1 VGGVVP
7 LNGSSSPPPSP
18 PAPLPKG
25 EGSVRGHITLRGVRV
40 HNLKSI
46 DLDIPRRELIV
57 FCGLSG
63 SGKSSLALDTLY
75 AEGQRRYI
83 ESFSA
88 YTRQFLQ
95 RLERPEAER
104 IDGIP
109 PAIAVT
115 GKNTSRSSRST
126 VGTATETNDYLRL
139 LFAKIGHTFCRQ
151 CGREVRC
158 DSPQSAAETLTA
170 LPAGTRYMISFA
182 CPVPNDE
189 TIEQV
194 RAALREDGFVRAIV
208 DGRLANLDARGDG
221 RRSKHVGNAPGGGPA
236 SVELATIVIAG
247 DELGVDW
254 SAPATRATMLPKLL
268 QIYQGKQY
276 TNRELNVPIIVGKR
290 GIKKVLSHLPD
301 AKPAMAMAKLPE
313 LLELAAWD
321 RDEAPR
327 KPDQNIRMWHYLK
340 VAVVLGGQHHVAEIK
355 IREDGNGHWFY
366 DQHLVLQ
373 KKEGPPYKPGTSASG
388 STSAG
393 EPSHIQIIGRS
404 DQEVKRKKRNSG
416 ANGYPEEVDGVSLS
430 GAAYVIVD
438 RLAAGSASDSR
449 LRDSLETAF
458 AKGRGRCYVLVE
470 DSAVE
475 ESGSTSSMGT
485 SLLIDGKAWRRIGFG
500 SQLACEDCGIEYPAP
515 EPRLYSFNSPLGAC
529 PECEGFGNVIG
540 LDMELIVPDPG
551 KSLREG
557 AIAPWTTPAYAHELK
572 ELLALARDY
581 DIPTDAP
588 FRQLTEQQVGRIVQ
602 GVPER
607 KFGGLEG
614 FFAWLERRKYKMHIR
629 VFLSRWR
636 SFRICPSCGGTRLRP
651 EALAARVG
659 GRNIGELG
667 AMKVRDAA
675 AFFRRLELPDYE
687 LQVGRMMLEQVQARL
702 GYLEAVGLGYLTL
715 DRTLRTLSGGEARR
729 VALTSALGSSLVGML
744 YVLDEPS
751 IGLHPRDINQLLG
764 AIRKLRER
772 GNTVVVVEHEEAI
785 IRAADQ
791 VIEIGPGAGER
802 GGKVVFQGTPG
813 EMERSPDSLTGDYL
827 AGRRGF
833 GSNGRRREPNHG
845 WVRLAGARG
854 NNLKKIT
861 VEFPMGVLCM
871 VTGVSGSGK
880 STLVQDTLY
889 PALCRRLRKDA
900 PKPEPHD
907 DVFGDGQLDDVIM
920 VDQSPIGRSPRSNPV
935 TYLKA
940 FDEIRAVFADTVEAR
955 TRGFDA
961 GHFSFNV
968 DGGRCS
974 NCQGDGY
981 LQIDMQFLADVYMRC
996 PQCNGARYRDEILD
1010 VTYRGRNIA
1019 DVLEMTV
1026 REAFTFFRGQP
1037 KVQAR
1042 LKKLIDVGLDYVRLG
1057 QPANTLS
1064 GGEAQRLKLA
1074 SYMSTA
1080 KRGRCLFILD
1090 EPTTGLHFSDV
1101 VQLLDC
1107 FDALLAVGHSLLVVE
1122 HNLQIMRAADYIID
1136 LGPGAA
1142 DEGGQVVA
1150 KGTPEQVA
1158 RTAGSV
1164 TAGFLAKVLKEREVV
1179 ET

>member
-1 VGGVVP
+1 MSAGRSITPSP
-7 LNGSSSPPPSP
+7 LPSP
-18 PAPLPKG
+18 PFHATAESRSG
-25 EGSVRGHITLRGVRV
+25 EGSVAGHITLRGVRV

-46 DLDIPRRELIV
+46 DLDIPRRKLIV

-95 RLERPEAER
+95 RLEKPEADR

-115 GKNTSRSSRST
+115 GKNIGRSSRST

-139 LFAKIGHTFCRQ
+139 LFAKIGRTSCLR
-151 CGREVRC
+151 CGRDVRC
-158 DSPQSAAETLTA
+158 ESPQSAAETLAA
-170 LPAGTRYMISFA
+170 LPPGTRYMIAYA
-182 CPVPNDE
+182 CNVPTDA
-189 TIEQV
+189 TLAQV
-194 RAALREDGFVRAIV
+194 AAGLREDGFVRAIV
-208 DGRLANLDARGDG
+208 GGRLVNL
-221 RRSKHVGNAPGGGPA
+221 
-236 SVELATIVIAG
+236 EEMIA
-247 DELGVDW
+247 
-254 SAPATRATMLPKLL
+254 
-268 QIYQGKQY
+268 
-276 TNRELNVPIIVGKR
+276 
-290 GIKKVLSHLPD
+290 
-301 AKPAMAMAKLPE
+301 AKPIEAAADDLIPNPQSPIP
-313 LLELAAWD
+313 LL
-321 RDEAPR
+321 
-327 KPDQNIRMWHYLK
+327 
-340 VAVVLGGQHHVAEIK
+340 
-355 IREDGNGHWFY
+355 
-366 DQHLVLQ
+366 
-373 KKEGPPYKPGTSASG
+373 
-388 STSAG
+388 
-393 EPSHIQIIGRS
+393 
-404 DQEVKRKKRNSG
+404 
-416 ANGYPEEVDGVSLS
+416 
-430 GAAYVIVD
+430 VIVD
-438 RLAAGSASDSR
+438 RLAAGSASDNR

-458 AKGRGRCYVLVE
+458 AKGHGRCCALIEETDSGASGAMVGSRENALGTEVPSPLPTLV
-470 DSAVE
+470 
-475 ESGSTSSMGT
+475 
-485 SLLIDGKAWRRIGFG
+485 IDGRPWRRIRFG
-500 SQLACEDCGIEYPAP
+500 TQLACEDCGIEYPTP

-529 PECEGFGNVIG
+529 PECEGFGNVIA
-540 LDMELIVPDPG
+540 LDMELIVPDAG

-557 AIAPWTTPAYAHELK
+557 AVAPWNTPAYAHELK
-572 ELLALARDY
+572 ELLALAREY
-581 DIPTDAP
+581 DIPTDVP
-588 FRQLTEQQVGRIVQ
+588 FRELSERQVGLIVH

-607 KFGGLEG
+607 EFGGLDG

-636 SFRICPSCGGTRLRP
+636 SFRPCPSCGGLRLRP
-651 EALAARVG
+651 EALAAQIA
-659 GRNIGELG
+659 GRNIGQIA

-675 AFFRRLELPDYE
+675 AFFRQLALPDHE
-687 LQVGRMMLEQVQARL
+687 LQIGRMMLEQVRARL
-702 GYLEAVGLGYLTL
+702 DYLEAVGLGYLTL
-715 DRTLRTLSGGEARR
+715 DRTLRTLSGGESRR
-729 VALTSALGSSLVGML
+729 VALTSALGSSLVNML

-751 IGLHPRDINQLLG
+751 IGLHPRDIDQLLG
-764 AIRKLRER
+764 AIKKLRDR
-772 GNTVVVVEHEEAI
+772 NNTVVVVDHEEAI
-785 IRAADQ
+785 IRAADR
-791 VIEIGPGAGER
+791 VVEIGPGAGER
-802 GGKVVFQGTPG
+802 GGKVVFEGTPA
-813 EMERSPDSLTGDYL
+813 EMEQSPDSFTGDYM
-827 AGRRGF
+827 AGRRGLN
-833 GSNGRRREPNHG
+833 GGGRRRKPDHG

-854 NNLKKIT
+854 NNLKNVT
-861 VEFPMGVLCM
+861 VEFPLGVLCL

-880 STLVQDTLY
+880 STLVQDTLF

-900 PKPEPHD
+900 EKPCPYD

-940 FDEIRAVFADTVEAR
+940 FDEIRLVFADTVEAK
-955 TRGFDA
+955 TRGYDA

-968 DGGRCS
+968 DGGRCN
-974 NCQGDGY
+974 NCHGDGY

-996 PQCNGARYRDEILD
+996 PQCNGARYREEILD

-1037 KVQAR
+1037 RVQAR

-1074 SYMSTA
+1074 GYMSTA

-1122 HNLQIMRAADYIID
+1122 HNLQIMKAADYIID

-1142 DEGGQVVA
+1142 DEGGQIIA

-1158 RTAGSV
+1158 RAAGSV
-1164 TAGFLAKVLKEREVV
+1164 TGSFLAKVLKEK
-1179 ET
+1179 ETSEQ